1 MTGRNFLEERA
12 GGRRKNVGAPTFL
25 EWAMRRDE
33 RPPFEVRELAL
44 VFADYLAGQ
53 IDRAE
58 AV

>member
-1 MTGRNFLEERA
+1 M
-12 GGRRKNVGAPTFL
+12 KNVGAPTFF